1 MSDQEYSDGSTGNGN
16 EGEVAADGD
25 SATEAPPP
33 TEAAPPPPP
42 PPPTAD
48 AGDGSGSDNKGLMLV
63 LSYLWILALIPL
75 LVDKDSEVQWHSK
88 NGLVWT
94 ITEFLMHV
102 ALTVVGMVTA
112 FAGCFIGPVLMLG
125 WLVVRVMAIMKA
137 LKGERMTLPVIS
149 DFVEKF

>member
-1 MSDQEYSDGSTGNGN
+1 MSDQEYSDSSTGNGN
-16 EGEVAADGD
+16 EAEGAAGSE
-25 SATEAPPP
+25 SAAEASPA

-42 PPPTAD
+42 PPAGD
-48 AGDGSGSDNKGLMLV
+48 AGSGSGSDNKGIMLV

-75 LVDKDSEVQWHSK
+75 LVDKDSEVQWHAK

-94 ITEFLMHV
+94 VAEFLMHV
-102 ALTVVGMVTA
+102 VLTVLGMATA
-112 FAGCFIGPVLMLG
+112 FVGCFVGPVLMLA

-137 LKGERMTLPVIS
+137 LKGERMTLPVLS